1 MCLDKKYWL
10 PKRAKENI
18 PCIKCLEHGKSWYIT
33 PYTNTVV
40 KNSIQEAGDSL
51 YRVLGILHPSSVGRG
66 FVHSFKYRR
75 GMNLERFVCALY
87 KTFLCYIPKG
97 TLYYE
102 GDEDYAS
109 TKLVYET
116 GFTSRMYGYY
126 IDDCIEKIKRINA
139 KNIKSKSLIL
149 LR

>member
-1 MCLDKKYWL
+1 MCLDKKYWF

-51 YRVLGILHPSSVGRG
+51 HRILGILHPSSIGRG
-66 FVHSFKYRR
+66 FVHSFKYIRDYIY
-75 GMNLERFVCALY
+75 LENFTFSSYYA
-87 KTFLCYIPKG
+87 FLCYIPKG

-102 GDEDYAS
+102 GDKDYAS
-109 TKLVYET
+109 TKLVYVT
-116 GFTSRMYGYY
+116 KLTCTTRQHC
-126 IDDCIEKIKRINA
+126 IDDSIEKIKRI
-139 KNIKSKSLIL
+139 KGKDIKAKSLIL
-149 LR
+149 L